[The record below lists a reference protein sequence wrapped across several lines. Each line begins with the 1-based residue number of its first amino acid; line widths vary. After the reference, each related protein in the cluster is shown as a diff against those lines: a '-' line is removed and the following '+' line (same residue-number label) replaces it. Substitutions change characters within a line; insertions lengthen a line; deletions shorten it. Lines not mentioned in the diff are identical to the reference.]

1 MRGKVGIEL
10 NTGEA
15 LIEAPSCIQGTKVTD
30 TSLLELWSTGV
41 HGPVETVP
49 RSRRREA
56 NSPNASCLCGT
67 WHPRGSLEE
76 SSHPLASAGQLCS
89 GHRRAQEAKAGTPKG
104 TGNPS
109 PAG

>member
-10 NTGEA
+10 NTREA
-15 LIEAPSCIQGTKVTD
+15 LIEAPSCMKGTKVTD
-30 TSLLELWSTGV
+30 TSLLEQWSTGV
-41 HGPVETVP
+41 NGPVEMVP

-67 WHPRGSLEE
+67 WEPRCSLEE
-76 SSHPLASAGQLCS
+76 SSHLIARAGQFCS

-104 TGNPS
+104 TGNP
-109 PAG
+109 